1 MSIFLIRVIRVI
13 RGKIHIMKS
22 MTGFGRGV
30 VQETEFAVTVE
41 LKTVNNR
48 FLDISLRLSGEM
60 QALESTIKRQ
70 IGNRLSRGRVEV
82 NLTYERT
89 TEINYELNRPMIT
102 GFLAAMR
109 EMQKEFSLSGEPDLN
124 VIARLPNV
132 LLPKKDD
139 LSEEFIVGVER
150 ALNAALDD
158 LERMREN
165 EGEMLRNELNF
176 RLSEIEN
183 RLPKIESESETVAEE
198 YRARLT
204 KKISDFL
211 AKSDSQIEIDQG
223 RLAQEVAFLA
233 DRSDI
238 SEEIQRLKSHIEHFR
253 QIMSEEK
260 EVGKRLDFLTQELN
274 REANTIASKTGNL
287 AIKENALA
295 IKSEIEKIREQVQN
309 VE

>member
-1 MSIFLIRVIRVI
+1 
-13 RGKIHIMKS
+13 

-60 QALESTIKRQ
+60 QALESTVKRQ
-70 IGNRLSRGRVEV
+70 IGNRLSRGRVDV
-82 NLTYERT
+82 NLAYERT
-89 TEINYELNRPMIT
+89 SEINYELNRPMIT
-102 GFLAAMR
+102 GYLAAMKQ
-109 EMQKEFSLSGEPDLN
+109 MQEEFSLAGEPDLN
-124 VIARLPNV
+124 VVARLPNV

-139 LSEEFIVGVER
+139 LSVEFIVGVEK
-150 ALNAALDD
+150 ALLTALDD
-158 LERMREN
+158 LEKMREN

-183 RLPKIESESETVAEE
+183 RLPRIESESATVADE
-198 YRARLT
+198 YRVRLT

-223 RLAQEVAFLA
+223 RIAQEVAYLA

-238 SEEIQRLKSHIEHFR
+238 SEEIQRLKSHIEQFR
-253 QIMSEEK
+253 QIMGEEK

-274 REANTIASKTGNL
+274 REANTIASKTTNL
-287 AIKENALA
+287 IVKENALA

>member
-1 MSIFLIRVIRVI
+1 
-13 RGKIHIMKS
+13 MKS

-30 VQETEFAVTVE
+30 VQEVDFAVTVE

-48 FLDISLRLSGEM
+48 FLDISLRLSGEL
-60 QALESTIKRQ
+60 QPLESTVKRQ
-70 IGNRLSRGRVEV
+70 IGNRLSRGRVDV
-82 NLTYERT
+82 NLSYERT

-102 GFLAAMR
+102 GYLAAMKQ
-109 EMQKEFSLSGEPDLN
+109 MQDEFSLSGEPDLN

-139 LSEEFIVGVER
+139 LSEEFIVGVEK
-150 ALNAALDD
+150 AVNTALDD

-176 RLSEIEN
+176 RLAEIEN
-183 RLPKIESESETVAEE
+183 RLPPIESESATVSEE
-198 YRARLT
+198 YRVRLM
-204 KKISDFL
+204 KKIDDFL

-223 RLAQEVAFLA
+223 RLAQEVAYLA

-253 QIMSEEK
+253 QIIGEEK

-274 REANTIASKTGNL
+274 REANTIASKTSNL
-287 AIKENALA
+287 IVKEHALA